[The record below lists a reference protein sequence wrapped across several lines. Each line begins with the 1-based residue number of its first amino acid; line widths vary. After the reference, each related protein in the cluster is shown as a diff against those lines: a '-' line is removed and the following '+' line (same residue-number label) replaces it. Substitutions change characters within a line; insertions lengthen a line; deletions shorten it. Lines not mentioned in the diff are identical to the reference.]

1 MDMLFSN
8 YLHTLTGNLFVRL
21 VLWCVVL
28 DTALGCLRAVKYRK
42 WNSSVGIDGGIRK
55 VAMVLSVLFLV
66 LVDDM
71 VGVDVLA
78 WANADTRAVLTS
90 MGIKSLGL
98 AEFFCVVYVLYE
110 ATSIMKNMLLCGL
123 PLPAGLREKVAKFLD
138 TMTDET
144 AINMQAEISGVNKGR
159 TVTGHLDAA
168 QLETMSLETLH
179 KLADGLEVEY
189 TEDTPLKQLAEKIA
203 AVEVTTEI

>member
-144 AINMQAEISGVNKGR
+144 AINMQAEISGTNKGH
-159 TVTGHLDAA
+159 TITGHLDAA
-168 QLETMSLETLH
+168 QLETMGLEALH

>member
-90 MGIKSLGL
+90 MALKAWALQNSSAL
-98 AEFFCVVYVLYE
+98 CMN
-110 ATSIMKNMLLCGL
+110 SMK
-123 PLPAGLREKVAKFLD
+123 LPAL
-138 TMTDET
+138 
-144 AINMQAEISGVNKGR
+144 
-159 TVTGHLDAA
+159 
-168 QLETMSLETLH
+168 
-179 KLADGLEVEY
+179 
-189 TEDTPLKQLAEKIA
+189 
-203 AVEVTTEI
+203 

>member
-1 MDMLFSN
+1 MDMLFAN

-21 VLWCVVL
+21 VLLCIFL
-28 DTALGCLRAVKYRK
+28 DTALGCLRAVKYKK

-78 WANADTRAVLTS
+78 WVNADTKAVLTS
-90 MGIKSLGL
+90 MGIHALGL

-123 PLPAGLREKVAKFLD
+123 PLPAGLRERVAKFLD

-144 AINMQAEISGVNKGR
+144 AINMQEEI
-159 TVTGHLDAA
+159 T
-168 QLETMSLETLH
+168 H
-179 KLADGLEVEY
+179 KA
-189 TEDTPLKQLAEKIA
+189 
-203 AVEVTTEI
+203 TEI

>member
-71 VGVDVLA
+71 VGMDVLA

-123 PLPAGLREKVAKFLD
+123 PCPLACAKRWPNFW
-138 TMTDET
+138 
-144 AINMQAEISGVNKGR
+144 
-159 TVTGHLDAA
+159 
-168 QLETMSLETLH
+168 
-179 KLADGLEVEY
+179 
-189 TEDTPLKQLAEKIA
+189 TP
-203 AVEVTTEI
+203 

>member
-28 DTALGCLRAVKYRK
+28 DTALGCLRAV
-42 WNSSVGIDGGIRK
+42 NSSVGIDGGIRK

-110 ATSIMKNMLLCGL
+110 ATSIMKNMMLCGL

-144 AINMQAEISGVNKGR
+144 AINMQAEISGTNKGH
-159 TVTGHLDAA
+159 TVTGHLDTA
-168 QLETMSLETLH
+168 QLETMSLEALH

-203 AVEVTTEI
+203 AVEITTGI

>member
-78 WANADTRAVLTS
+78 WQTPIQGRCLRQWLKAWALQNSSALCMYS
-90 MGIKSLGL
+90 MK
-98 AEFFCVVYVLYE
+98 
-110 ATSIMKNMLLCGL
+110 
-123 PLPAGLREKVAKFLD
+123 LPAL
-138 TMTDET
+138 
-144 AINMQAEISGVNKGR
+144 
-159 TVTGHLDAA
+159 
-168 QLETMSLETLH
+168 
-179 KLADGLEVEY
+179 
-189 TEDTPLKQLAEKIA
+189 
-203 AVEVTTEI
+203 

>member
-1 MDMLFSN
+1 MDLLFSN

-21 VLWCVVL
+21 VLLCIFL
-28 DTALGCLRAVKYRK
+28 DTALGCLRAVKYKK

-78 WANADTRAVLTS
+78 WANTDTKAVLTS
-90 MGIKSLGL
+90 VGIKSLGL

-144 AINMQAEISGVNKGR
+144 AINMQEEITHTGTGR
-159 TVTGHLDAA
+159 TVTGHLDIA
-168 QLETMSLETLH
+168 QLETMSMEALH
-179 KLADGLEVEY
+179 KLADEMEIAY
-189 TEDTPLKQLAEKIA
+189 TDEMGTKQLAQKIA

>member
-71 VGVDVLA
+71 VGMDVLA

-144 AINMQAEISGVNKGR
+144 AINMQAEISGANKGAHR
-159 TVTGHLDAA
+159 NRAPGHGTA
-168 QLETMSLETLH
+168 
-179 KLADGLEVEY
+179 
-189 TEDTPLKQLAEKIA
+189 
-203 AVEVTTEI
+203 

>member
-71 VGVDVLA
+71 VGMDVLA
-78 WANADTRAVLTS
+78 WTNADTRAALTS

-98 AEFFCVVYVLYE
+98 AEFFCIVYVLYE

-123 PLPAGLREKVAKFLD
+123 PLPAGLRKKAAEFLD

-144 AINMQAEISGVNKGR
+144 AINMQAEISGATTGR

-168 QLETMSLETLH
+168 QLENMGLEALH

-189 TEDTPLKQLAEKIA
+189 TKDTSIKQLAERIA